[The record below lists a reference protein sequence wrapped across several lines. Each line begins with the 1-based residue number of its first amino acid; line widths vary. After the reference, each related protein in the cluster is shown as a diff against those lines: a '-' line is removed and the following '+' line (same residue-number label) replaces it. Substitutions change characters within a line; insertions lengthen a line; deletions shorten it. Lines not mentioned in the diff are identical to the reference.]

1 MRTREGKSIVAKM
14 LLRREHVVA
23 ASLVGAVVVVVGF
36 ASGLGAR
43 PVIAGQA
50 PSDDDS
56 AGAVPSARPQQPQQD
71 SPPQGNPPRS
81 GPPVRHTGSG
91 GGANVPVTNPPGT
104 GHTGQPAPPTTSAP
118 PPAPTPPNPENP
130 CAPGLVPRS
139 LDTLLG
145 TLTRATDTIS
155 LLDAVPSASLG
166 LAPTT
171 VPTLLDGTTGLAP
184 LDQLLA
190 TCEPAT
196 PTTTPPATPPSPT
209 TTTVPDTAALPL
221 PRLGG

>member
-1 MRTREGKSIVAKM
+1 VAKM

-56 AGAVPSARPQQPQQD
+56 AGATPSAEPQQPPQD
-71 SPPQGNPPRS
+71 SAPRNRNP
-81 GPPVRHTGSG
+81 VHHNGSG
-91 GGANVPVTNPPGT
+91 GGGHVPVTNPPGT
-104 GHTGQPAPPTTSAP
+104 GHTGHPAPPTTPVP
-118 PPAPTPPNPENP
+118 PPSSTPPKPEEPENP
-130 CAPGLVPRS
+130 CAPGFVPRS

-145 TLTRATDTIS
+145 TLTRATDTID
-155 LLDAVPSASLG
+155 LLDGVPLESIG

-171 VPTLLDGTTGLAP
+171 VPTLLDGSAGLAP

-196 PTTTPPATPPSPT
+196 PTTTPPTTPPSPT
-209 TTTVPDTAALPL
+209 TTPETAALPL
-221 PRLGG
+221 PGLGG